1 MPVSM
6 LSQDVLDAWQ
16 FDALGI
22 PYLAWLPLLVK
33 QWCGKV
39 GYMSRGDFHLLLH
52 RMTDLSRPCRFGFE
66 RGPGP
71 VPMPPDSL
79 RLSGL
84 CPK

>member
-6 LSQDVLDAWQ
+6 LSQDILDAWQ

-22 PYLAWLPLLVK
+22 PWLPLLVK

-39 GYMSRGDFHLLLH
+39 GYMGRGGFHLLLH

-66 RGPGP
+66 HRPGL

-79 RLSGL
+79 GLSGL